1 MFNEDLVCVWP
12 VYKRLSMSLQE
23 NFVTRDPALSLCF
36 RFGDGREGGRL
47 HPKEG
52 VFWKQIGRQRA
63 FRCSTAGLCTLEPD
77 EGTIGLAAELYRL
90 GVGSLAERAFWEA
103 LLFRPSAF
111 ADLLREKEFSLS
123 LAYTRPGNRC
133 CFFFFTYFA
142 CCCKRR
148 RGLVF
153 FFFFFFTARVSISPA
168 FYVMLRP

>member
-133 CFFFFTYFA
+133 CFFFLPTSLA
-142 CCCKRR
+142 VVN
-148 RGLVF
+148 GDAAWF
-153 FFFFFFTARVSISPA
+153 FFSSFFYCTRVN
-168 FYVMLRP
+168 